1 MTSNNPIIAAADGS
15 ALGNPGP
22 AGWAWYVND
31 SCWGA
36 GGWAH
41 GTNNMGELKAV
52 LDLFEST
59 AHVSERPLHVL
70 CDSKYTIDSLTKWL
84 PGWKKKGWKKSD
96 GKPVLNQELMKELDR
111 ALTGRDYTFEWVKG
125 HAGHTMNEAADERA
139 RAAATAFRDGKKPNV
154 GPGFVLDRASESS
167 VGRNSSAQESQK
179 QRKGALASDG
189 TVDPLETVLEQ
200 EKSLLDSTV
209 FAEETTLKN
218 YLSENFVWVTPAG
231 VSVDTP
237 AVIEHR
243 NKAFVTRDEP
253 EVISAELMSPAV
265 ALVRSKVQTARG
277 NVVRTSLWKRQGT
290 RNAHWVLHFRQ
301 ETAC

>member
-70 CDSKYTIDSLTKWL
+70 CDSKYTIDSLTKWM

-139 RAAATAFRDGKKPNV
+139 RAAATAFRDGKKPNA
-154 GPGFVLDRASESS
+154 GPGFVLDSASGASAGHHSS
-167 VGRNSSAQESQK
+167 THESQK
-179 QRKGALASDG
+179 QSKGASASDG
-189 TVDPLETVLEQ
+189 TVDPLEAVLEQ
-200 EKSLLDSTV
+200 EKSLLDSAV
-209 FAEETTLKN
+209 YAEATTLKN

-231 VSVDTP
+231 VSVDCAT
-237 AVIEHR
+237 VVEHR
-243 NKAFVTRDEP
+243 NKAFVTRGEP

-301 ETAC
+301 ETVC